1 MGVGVEE
8 GVSKLGTGVLVGVQF
23 AGSAQTNLPIQSGA
37 VR

>member
-23 AGSAQTNLPIQSGA
+23 EGSAQTNLLIQSGA